1 MTMKLDI
8 TTPALFFPTVSL
20 LLLAYTNRFLA
31 LAAVIR
37 QLHSQYRSSPDATY
51 LKQIASLRT
60 RIRLVRNM
68 QFWGVLSLLLCTLCT
83 FLIFIQC
90 DRAAVWLF
98 VVSMASM
105 IASLVFSL
113 WEIRLSVVAIDLH
126 LSDIEAD
133 CKRTAEKPAAA
144 P

>member
-1 MTMKLDI
+1 MKLDI
-8 TTPALFFPTVSL
+8 STPALFFPTVSL

-37 QLHSQYRSSPDATY
+37 QLHSQYRSAPDKTY
-51 LKQIASLRT
+51 LKQIASLRA

-83 FLIFIQC
+83 FLIFIQSNE
-90 DRAAVWLF
+90 AAVWLF
-98 VVSMASM
+98 FISMASM
-105 IASLVFSL
+105 IASLIFSL
-113 WEIRLSVVAIDLH
+113 WEIRLSVDAIDLH
-126 LSDIEAD
+126 LSDIEND
-133 CKRTAEKPAAA
+133 CTRLPEKTEPT

>member
-1 MTMKLDI
+1 MKLDI
-8 TTPALFFPTVSL
+8 STPALFFPTVSL

-37 QLHSQYRSSPDATY
+37 QLHSQYQSAPDKIY

-90 DRAAVWLF
+90 DVAAVWLF
-98 VVSMASM
+98 VSSMVSM
-105 IASLVFSL
+105 IASLLFSL

-126 LSDIEAD
+126 LSDIEND
-133 CKRTAEKPAAA
+133 SRRRVEKGGPA

>member
-1 MTMKLDI
+1 MKLDI

-37 QLHSQYRSSPDATY
+37 QLHAQYHSAPDKTY
-51 LKQIASLRT
+51 LKQIASLRA

-83 FLIFIQC
+83 FLIFIQY
-90 DRAAVWLF
+90 DQAAVWLF
-98 VVSMASM
+98 VVSMTSM

-113 WEIRLSVVAIDLH
+113 WEIRLSVDAIDLH
-126 LSDIEAD
+126 LSDIEND
-133 CKRTAEKPAAA
+133 CTRLVDKPENK

>member
-1 MTMKLDI
+1 MKLDI
-8 TTPALFFPTVSL
+8 STPALFFPTVSL

-37 QLHSQYRSSPDATY
+37 QLHAQYRSAPDKTY
-51 LKQIASLRT
+51 LKQIASLRA

-83 FLIFIQC
+83 FLIFIQY
-90 DRAAVWLF
+90 DQAAVWLF
-98 VVSMASM
+98 VVSMTSM

-113 WEIRLSVVAIDLH
+113 WEIRLSTDAIDMH
-126 LSDIEAD
+126 LSDLENDCSRLVEKTEAN
-133 CKRTAEKPAAA
+133 P
-144 P
+144 

>member
-1 MTMKLDI
+1 MKLDI

-37 QLHSQYRSSPDATY
+37 KLHAEYKASPDKTY

-68 QFWGVLSLLLCTLCT
+68 QFWGVFSLLLCTVCT
-83 FLIFIQC
+83 FLIFIGSN
-90 DRAAVWLF
+90 DAAVLLF
-98 VVSMASM
+98 FASMSSM
-105 IASLVFSL
+105 IASLVYSL
-113 WEIRLSVVAIDLH
+113 WEIRLSVDAIDFH
-126 LSDIEAD
+126 LCDIEND
-133 CKRTAEKPAAA
+133 CKRVPEK
-144 P
+144 

>member
-1 MTMKLDI
+1 MKLDI

-37 QLHSQYRSSPDATY
+37 QLHAQYRSAPDKTY
-51 LKQIASLRT
+51 LKQIASLRA

-90 DRAAVWLF
+90 DQAAIWLF
-98 VVSMASM
+98 VVSMTSM

-113 WEIRLSVVAIDLH
+113 WEIRLSTDAIDLH
-126 LSDIEAD
+126 LSDIEND
-133 CKRTAEKPAAA
+133 CTRLVDKPENK